1 MRGTKMEL
9 RYDLKLTDL
18 INFYLHSTRQSKS
31 NLRRMRNKKVKLF
44 FITLIILL
52 ILQWIYIR
60 PSSLLSYVYSVIIS
74 LIPVIFYSFY
84 VERTVARKFRK
95 FHKSSREPNLF
106 GTYHIV
112 LQTDGLEVMVNE
124 GHKDFYPWKELQSIV
139 KVKNYI
145 YIYTDAI
152 HAVIVPI
159 RIFSTK
165 DACMSFTNELKRRI
179 KETTKQSMEV
189 KEL

>member
-9 RYDLKLTDL
+9 RYDLKLTDV

-44 FITLIILL
+44 LVTLSILL
-52 ILQWIYIR
+52 ILQWFYIR
-60 PSSLLSYVYSVIIS
+60 PSSLFSYVYSLLIS

-84 VERTVARKFRK
+84 VERTIARKFRK
-95 FHKSSREPNLF
+95 FHKNSREPNLF
-106 GTYHIV
+106 GTYH
-112 LQTDGLEVMVNE
+112 LLLRKDGLEVLVKE
-124 GHKDFYPWKELQSIV
+124 GHKDFYAWKDLQSIV

-152 HAVIVPI
+152 HAIIVPM
-159 RIFSTK
+159 RVFSQK
-165 DACMSFTNELKRRI
+165 DECMPFLKELTRRI